1 MPAMPRLPR
10 QLEDLAKVLTFIL
23 CHRPDEFGLVLD
35 PEGFVPIKQLLQA
48 LAAEPGWGH
57 VRRHHLEQ
65 VAGLLQPPRFEIQEG
80 RIRGLDPGPA
90 DLRRPGEE
98 PPVLLYTAIPAKAH
112 EPVFASGLN
121 APRGQEILLADT
133 PELAL
138 KLGRRRSPDPVLV
151 TVQAQAAGRTG
162 MIWEK
167 YGEHLY
173 LAREVPRHFLQLP
186 PPPPK
191 PEKPKPEKALPPRPL
206 PGTVVLDLPDMLE
219 KPLRGKAKGKKDEP
233 AWKSGA
239 RALRR
244 GRRKK
249 DE

>member
-1 MPAMPRLPR
+1 MTRLPR
-10 QLEDLAKVLTFIL
+10 QLEDLAKILTYLL
-23 CHRPDEFGLVLD
+23 CHRPDEFGVVLD
-35 PEGFVPIKQLLQA
+35 PEGFVPLKRLLQA

-65 VAGLLQPPRFEIQEG
+65 LAGLLHPPRFEIVED
-80 RIRGLDPGPA
+80 RIRSLVPGPA
-90 DLRRPGEE
+90 DLRRSGEE
-98 PPVLLYTAIPAKAH
+98 PPVLLYIAIPPKAH

-121 APRGQEILLADT
+121 APRGQEVLLADT

-151 TVQAQAAGRTG
+151 TVQAQAAVRTG
-162 MIWEK
+162 VTLQR

-173 LAREVPRHFLQLP
+173 LTLEVPRKFLQLA

-191 PEKPKPEKALPPRPL
+191 PEKPKPEKAPPPRPL
-206 PGTVVLDLPDMLE
+206 PGTVTLDLQDFLE
-219 KPLRGKAKGKKDEP
+219 TPTRGKAKGKKDEP

-244 GRRKK
+244 QRRKK
-249 DE
+249 E

>member
-1 MPAMPRLPR
+1 VTRLPR

-35 PEGFVPIKQLLQA
+35 QEGFVPIKQLFQA

-65 VAGLLQPPRFEIQEG
+65 VAALLHPPKFEVLAD
-80 RIRGLDPGPA
+80 RIRGLVPGPA
-90 DLRRPGEE
+90 DLRRPGKET
-98 PPVLLYTAIPAKAH
+98 PVLLYTAIPAKAH
-112 EPVFASGLN
+112 EPVFAAGLR
-121 APRGQEILLADT
+121 APRDQELVLADT
-133 PELAL
+133 LELAL
-138 KLGRRRSPDPVLV
+138 KLGRRKSPDPVLV
-151 TVQAQAAGRTG
+151 TVQAQAAARKGVT
-162 MIWEK
+162 WER

-173 LAREVPRHFLQLP
+173 LAQEVPRQFLQLA

-191 PEKPKPEKALPPRPL
+191 PEKPRPEKAPPPRPL
-206 PGTVVLDLPDMLE
+206 PGTVALDLPDFME
-219 KPLRGKAKGKKDEP
+219 RPLRGKAKGKKDEP

-244 GRRKK
+244 ERRKK
-249 DE
+249 K

>member
-1 MPAMPRLPR
+1 MTRLPR
-10 QLEDLAKVLTFIL
+10 QLEDLAKFLTYLL

-35 PEGFVPIKQLLQA
+35 EEGFVSVKQVLQA
-48 LAAEPGWGH
+48 LAAEPGFGH

-65 VAGLLQPPRFEIQEG
+65 LAGLLQPPRFEIEDD

-90 DLRRPGEE
+90 DLRRTGEE
-98 PPVLLYTAIPAKAH
+98 PPALLYAAIPAKAH
-112 EPVFASGLN
+112 EPVFASGLKG
-121 APRGQEILLADT
+121 PRGQEVVLADT

-138 KLGRRRSPDPVLV
+138 KLGRRRSPEPVLV

-173 LAREVPRHFLQLP
+173 LAREVPRKFLQLP

-191 PEKPKPEKALPPRPL
+191 PEKPKPEKKAPPPPL

-219 KPLRGKAKGKKDEP
+219 KPVRGKAKGKKDEP
-233 AWKSGA
+233 AWKSGT

-244 GRRKK
+244 ERRKK
-249 DE
+249 GK